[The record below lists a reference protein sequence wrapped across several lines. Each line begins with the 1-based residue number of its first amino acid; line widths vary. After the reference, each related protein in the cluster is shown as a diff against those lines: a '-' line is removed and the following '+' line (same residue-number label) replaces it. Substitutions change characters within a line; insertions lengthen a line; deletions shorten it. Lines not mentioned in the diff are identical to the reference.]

1 VRSPGPSLLQGTSP
15 PPPPQKIRGEGEGGR
30 VRGASGVGRSPP
42 ARGVHRRNGGSEEVR
57 PVRIRRV
64 FRECVPAQLRARSHV
79 RAVGV
84 DVMRFGG
91 GAGVPPRTVTAGC
104 LPGSGQ
110 GSVCSARGRR
120 AGGGPPPKPPLP
132 DLSIFPSLS
141 FHRQPPPHKGIT
153 CP

>member
-1 VRSPGPSLLQGTSP
+1 MRSPGPSLLQGTSP

-79 RAVGV
+79 GAVGV

-120 AGGGPPPKPPLP
+120 AGGARPLNP
-132 DLSIFPSLS
+132 HFPISLS
-141 FHRQPPPHKGIT
+141 FPRSPSTATPPPHKGIT